1 MTAREEGRAGGRG
14 AGGPVVD
21 LRSDTVTRPSA
32 GMRAAMAAAEVG
44 DDAFGDDPTV
54 RALEERVA
62 ALLGMEAGLFVPS
75 GIMGNQLALGVL
87 GRPGTEV
94 VLEASAHIGTWEEG
108 APSALWG
115 LQLRPVPGL
124 GGCPTPGAVRE
135 AARGE
140 TPFLSSTSVVCLENT
155 HLASGGRV
163 VPPSAMAPLVEVAHS
178 VGAAVHLD
186 GARLWN
192 AAVASGRAPAEWTTA
207 VDTAMVSLSKGL
219 GCPAGALLLGPAP
232 VIRDARRLRRR
243 LGGQMRQVGILAA
256 AGLYALDHNLQR
268 LRDDHALALALARGV
283 AGLDGLRVG
292 LPETN
297 IVLMEPVPPVNPFA
311 VVDFL
316 KDHGILT
323 TVFNRTAV
331 RVVTHMD
338 VDLPGITRVIELLER
353 LSEGLSGAGWLA

>member
-1 MTAREEGRAGGRG
+1 MSPQGEGGTGGRG
-14 AGGPVVD
+14 GGPVVD

-54 RALEERVA
+54 RTLEERVA
-62 ALLGMEAGLFVPS
+62 ALLEMEAALFVPS

-94 VLEASAHIGTWEEG
+94 ILEASAHIGTWEEG

-115 LQLRPVPGL
+115 LQLRPVPGV
-124 GGCPTPGAVRE
+124 GGCPIPAAVRD

-140 TPFLSSTSVVCLENT
+140 TPFLCATSVVCIENT

-163 VPPSAMAPLVEVAHS
+163 VPTSAVDPLVDLARN
-178 VGAAVHLD
+178 VGAALHLD

-192 AAVASGRAPAEWTTA
+192 AAAASGVAPSEWTSR

-219 GCPAGALLLGPAP
+219 GCPAGALLAGPEP
-232 VIRDARRLRRR
+232 LILDARRLRRR
-243 LGGQMRQVGILAA
+243 LGGQMRQVGVLAA
-256 AGLYALDHNLQR
+256 AGLYALDHNVER
-268 LRDDHALALALARGV
+268 LRDDHATALALARG
-283 AGLDGLRVG
+283 AIGTGWLRVE

-297 IVLMEPVPPVNPFA
+297 IVLIEPVPPASPSA

-331 RVVTHMD
+331 RAVTHMD
-338 VDLPGITRVIELLER
+338 VDLPAITRVVEVLER
-353 LSEGLSGAGWLA
+353 LSREGSAPR